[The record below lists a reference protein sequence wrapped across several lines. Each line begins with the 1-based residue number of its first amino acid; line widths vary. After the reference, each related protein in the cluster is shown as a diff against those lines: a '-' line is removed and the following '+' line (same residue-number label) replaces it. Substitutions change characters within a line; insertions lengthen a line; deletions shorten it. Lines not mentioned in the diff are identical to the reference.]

1 MNIPLDIP
9 VVTPIQIARASY
21 LRWKTKVSFY
31 VDLED
36 YLEHGIVISRP
47 DIFAMAKIEGQALFV
62 RVAVGNLR
70 TLLTALPV
78 LLPRIRFYR
87 RNGRTNEE
95 RLREYDLV
103 RLLETT
109 DKIMKKKV
117 ED

>member
-21 LRWKTKVSFY
+21 LRWKPEIPFQ
-31 VDLED
+31 VDLAD

-47 DIFAMAKIEGQALFV
+47 DIFAMARVEGDVLFV
-62 RVAVGNLR
+62 RMAVGNLR

-78 LLPRIRFYR
+78 LLPRIRFCR
-87 RNGRTNEE
+87 RNNR

-103 RLLETT
+103 KLLETT
-109 DKIMKKKV
+109 DKVIRK
-117 ED
+117 ET